1 MTWATTPTERRSRLV
16 QVTTS
21 RMLHKARC
29 MPGHG
34 DSRLGSNGAQRA
46 EVVGS
51 QDTFI
56 AGMRLRR
63 RVGVTV
69 EGGREEGGF

>member
-1 MTWATTPTERRSRLV
+1 
-16 QVTTS
+16 
-21 RMLHKARC
+21 